1 MTVVRPG
8 AGFRAIRSAAAGAD
22 VRMPPPCL
30 SRLTAPCN
38 RESADLQLELET
50 REATI
55 GLRARERSLGL
66 GTLLIAAG
74 IVAAV
79 VATLTLH
86 DGSPVGVIGGGLAPA
101 GLVGGGITLIRFSGR
116 PPDSGQRSPNYRT
129 RLNR

>member
-8 AGFRAIRSAAAGAD
+8 AGFRAIRSAVAGAD
-22 VRMPPPCL
+22 VRMPPP
-30 SRLTAPCN
+30 
-38 RESADLQLELET
+38 LELET

-74 IVAAV
+74 IVVAV

-116 PPDSGQRSPNYRT
+116 PPDSGQRLSSIPNYRT